1 MTRGEG
7 PDARHGLRAPSLA
20 EAPATRREPRAPSR
34 TEDPAARWESRVLL
48 VLSAPSGAGKSSLA
62 RALAEADPRVAL
74 CVSHTTRSPRPG
86 EVDGVHYHFVGRR
99 EFEAMVATGEFLEHA
114 RVFDRYY
121 GTSRGAL
128 RAGLARGRD
137 VVLDIDWQGARRVR
151 EAFPEAVSVF
161 ILPPSIEALRSRLVG
176 RGQDSARAVERRMR
190 DARADIGHYDEF
202 DHIVVNDE
210 FDRTL
215 ADLRAILRG
224 AHASP
229 PAGVEPLVTALRG
242 SPAPERT

>member
-7 PDARHGLRAPSLA
+7 PAS
-20 EAPATRREPRAPSR
+20 RREPRI
-34 TEDPAARWESRVLL
+34 L

-62 RALAEADPRVAL
+62 RALADADPRVTF
-74 CVSHTTRSPRPG
+74 CVSHTTRPPRPG

-99 EFEAMVATGEFLEHA
+99 EFEAMVDAGEFLEHA

-128 RAGLARGRD
+128 RAGLAQGRD
-137 VVLDIDWQGARRVR
+137 VVLDIDWQGARLVR

-176 RGQDSARAVERRMR
+176 RGQDSAEAIERRMR
-190 DARADIGHYDEF
+190 DARTDIGHYGEF
-202 DHIVVNDE
+202 DHVMVNDD
-210 FDRTL
+210 FDRAL
-215 ADLRAILRG
+215 ADLRALLRG
-224 AHASP
+224 GRAMT
-229 PAGVEPLVTALRG
+229 PAGAGPLVAALLARRQ
-242 SPAPERT
+242 PD

>member
-1 MTRGEG
+1 M
-7 PDARHGLRAPSLA
+7 
-20 EAPATRREPRAPSR
+20 
-34 TEDPAARWESRVLL
+34 L

-62 RALAEADPRVAL
+62 RALADADPRVAF
-74 CVSHTTRSPRPG
+74 CVSHTTRPPRPG
-86 EVDGVHYHFVGRR
+86 EVDGVHYHFVDRH
-99 EFEAMVATGEFLEHA
+99 EFEAMVDAGEFLEHA

-137 VVLDIDWQGARRVR
+137 VVLDIDWQGARLVR

-176 RGQDSARAVERRMR
+176 RGQDSAGIIERRMR
-190 DARADIGHYDEF
+190 DARADIGHYGEF
-202 DHIVVNDE
+202 DHVVVNDD

-215 ADLRAILRG
+215 AELRALLRDGHG
-224 AHASP
+224 AMP
-229 PAGVEPLVTALRG
+229 PVDAGPLVAALL
-242 SPAPERT
+242 APGQPD